1 MVKKGWKTVLIAV
14 VCVAAGYLLG
24 GGGIRSRAYGQSE
37 GVASGVICVVGQQ
50 RAGFAPIVIVDVP
63 DQTLLVYE
71 YSYGNDRIELTAVRS
86 FRFDKLLRAAWRPTG
101 GMSRWSSRHM
111 GRWRR

>member
-37 GVASGVICVVGQQ
+37 GVASGGHINKFLIASGCSTPSSKARSTARVSLG
-50 RAGFAPIVIVDVP
+50 
-63 DQTLLVYE
+63 
-71 YSYGNDRIELTAVRS
+71 IE
-86 FRFDKLLRAAWRPTG
+86 
-101 GMSRWSSRHM
+101 
-111 GRWRR
+111 